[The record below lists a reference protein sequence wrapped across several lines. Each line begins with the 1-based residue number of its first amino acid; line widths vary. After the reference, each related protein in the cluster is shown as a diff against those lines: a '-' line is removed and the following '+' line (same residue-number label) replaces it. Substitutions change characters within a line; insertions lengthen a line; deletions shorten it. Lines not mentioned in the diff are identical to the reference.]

1 MTKLL
6 INFKLKNLQ
15 TPGEQMIYSKYSA
28 LQQQHFQNHFSMV

>member
-6 INFKLKNLQ
+6 INLKLKNLQ

-28 LQQQHFQNHFSMV
+28 LHGVKS